1 MEKAK
6 LDEEDLHK
14 RVFNSSSAVISSPGL
29 AKQIMMTQFVAT
41 GGTGAAPRGIV
52 SKKKQRMKK
61 RFVSSRMPKLD
72 SLNFIIRDT
81 G

>member
-6 LDEEDLHK
+6 FDEEDLHK

-41 GGTGAAPRGIV
+41 GGTGAAPRGIA
-52 SKKKQRMKK
+52 SKKQRMKK